1 MTAPS
6 DLILASGSPRR
17 RELLA
22 QLGLRFT
29 VRAVDID
36 ETPRPNETPEEYV
49 LRLALEK
56 AAAGAAAGAEM
67 EASDTLV
74 LAADTIVILDGELLG
89 KPADAAEARAM
100 LGRLAGREHQVATG
114 VALRQVAGERG
125 ASAVEVSTVRFLP
138 MSERE
143 IAWYVATGEPMD
155 KAGAYAIQGIG
166 GLFIEALEGNFS
178 NVVGLPLP
186 VVHRLFRELGR
197 NFLATAECAD

>member
-1 MTAPS
+1 MTTPP
-6 DLILASGSPRR
+6 DLLLASGSPRR

-36 ETPRPNETPEEYV
+36 ETPRPGETPEGYV
-49 LRLALEK
+49 LRLAREK
-56 AAAGAAAGAEM
+56 AAAGAEIASAAG
-67 EASDTLV
+67 TLV

-89 KPADAAEARAM
+89 KPADAAAARRM
-100 LGRLAGREHQVATG
+100 LGRLQGREHQVATG
-114 VALRQVAGERG
+114 VALREGERV

-138 MSERE
+138 MSEGE

-155 KAGAYAIQGIG
+155 KAGAYAIQGVG
-166 GLFIEALEGNFS
+166 GLFIEALVGNFS

-186 VVHRLFRELGR
+186 VVHRLFRKLGR
-197 NFLATAECAD
+197 DLLATAECAD

>member
-1 MTAPS
+1 MTTPP
-6 DLILASGSPRR
+6 DLLLASGSPRR

-36 ETPRPNETPEEYV
+36 ETPRPGETPEGYV
-49 LRLALEK
+49 LRLAREK
-56 AAAGAAAGAEM
+56 AAAGAEIASAAG
-67 EASDTLV
+67 TLV

-89 KPADAAEARAM
+89 KPADGAAARRM
-100 LGRLAGREHQVATG
+100 LGRLQGREHQVATG
-114 VALRQVAGERG
+114 VALREGERV

-138 MSERE
+138 MSEGE

-155 KAGAYAIQGIG
+155 KAGAYAIQGVG
-166 GLFIEALEGNFS
+166 GLFIEALVGNFS

-186 VVHRLFRELGR
+186 VVHRLFRKLGR
-197 NFLATAECAD
+197 DLLATAECAD

>member
-1 MTAPS
+1 MTASP

-22 QLGLRFT
+22 QLGLRFS
-29 VRAVDID
+29 VRAVDVD
-36 ETPRPNETPEEYV
+36 ETPRPGEAPEAYV

-56 AAAGAAAGAEM
+56 AAAGAAA
-67 EASDTLV
+67 EATAPGTLV

-89 KPADAAEARAM
+89 KPADAAEARQM

-114 VALRQVAGERG
+114 VALRQGERV

-138 MSERE
+138 MSAAE

-186 VVHRLFRELGR
+186 VVHRLFRAMGR
-197 NFLATAECAD
+197 DLLATAECAD